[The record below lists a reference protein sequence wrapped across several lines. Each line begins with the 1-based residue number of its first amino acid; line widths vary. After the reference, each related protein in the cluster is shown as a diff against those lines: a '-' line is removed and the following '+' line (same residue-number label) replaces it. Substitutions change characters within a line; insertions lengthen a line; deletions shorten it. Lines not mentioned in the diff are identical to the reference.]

1 VVRYH
6 EFPAEEME
14 KSNPCPD
21 IIAGGRMKNVSIVT
35 DFRALDNVFGAK
47 KLSRNIFYPRLL
59 AVGRIDR
66 YQYLLPVS
74 FNIPAL
80 VFLKDRENELSNSFT
95 INFEEIKTLSKS
107 FNIET
112 RGTYTRM
119 GFSPL
124 WNDDFLLVAAT
135 LFDASFREDMP
146 LAWDQR
152 ALDRSMNFIYNWTH
166 EINTNNQMEGDFTF
180 KYFFEPPEKL
190 IQSGRILF
198 SYMASNSFFTLNEDI
213 KNNLDFRWLMEDN
226 RIPITEGTV
235 YMGIPK
241 KSKSQKAAMAF
252 MQWFFRIES
261 QRQILEYCRSKRIN
275 ESVFGICGGFSALN
289 SVTEQI
295 FPQFYPDLLG
305 SIPPSENLVP
315 HNNLPPNWAVIKE
328 RVVLPYLHDRARSA
342 GPDEVTPLEKRLN
355 DWIRVNH

>member
-1 VVRYH
+1 
-6 EFPAEEME
+6 
-14 KSNPCPD
+14 
-21 IIAGGRMKNVSIVT
+21 MKNVSIVT